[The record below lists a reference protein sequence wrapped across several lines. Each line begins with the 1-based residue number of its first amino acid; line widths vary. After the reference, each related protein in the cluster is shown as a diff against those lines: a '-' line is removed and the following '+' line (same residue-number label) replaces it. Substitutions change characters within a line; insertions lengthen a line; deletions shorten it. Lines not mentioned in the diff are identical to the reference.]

1 MLIVV
6 LRPWQRK
13 SKKVLARLW
22 VVVYSFFLRHA
33 GLAQLVARHL
43 AKVEVAGSNP
53 VARSMNCRRSTFGL
67 AAFLLRMDGACFLP
81 RAGDRREPRFTE
93 AAVFPVLLEP
103 TFPRGIVLGS
113 CPEPTLPR
121 SAVLWNTA
129 ERGEMGSAPSMDT
142 AEGWDVGSM
151 SSANTVMRVDI
162 GPKLRFRANRP
173 RPAPRDAWFPK
184 IFSNEFE
191 IWACAR
197 LKLPVY
203 YPLRLR
209 A

>member
-1 MLIVV
+1 MAKKVE
-6 LRPWQRK
+6 
-13 SKKVLARLW
+13 KVLARLW

-53 VARSMNCRRSTFGL
+53 VARSMNCRRSTL
-67 AAFLLRMDGACFLP
+67 WSAAFFVTYGRCVLLAKGERSP
-81 RAGDRREPRFTE
+81 RAQVYCHRSVSRSAGAHISPRRSVGKLPGAHIGIRRSALEHCGAGRGGLCVKHGHCGRVGCGLDAE
-93 AAVFPVLLEP
+93 CEHCDAGRYRLQAAIS
-103 TFPRGIVLGS
+103 R
-113 CPEPTLPR
+113 R
-121 SAVLWNTA
+121 SAVL
-129 ERGEMGSAPSMDT
+129 RSVRSSAPQ
-142 AEGWDVGSM
+142 
-151 SSANTVMRVDI
+151 
-162 GPKLRFRANRP
+162 F
-173 RPAPRDAWFPK
+173 
-184 IFSNEFE
+184 FSNEFE

>member
-1 MLIVV
+1 
-6 LRPWQRK
+6 
-13 SKKVLARLW
+13 
-22 VVVYSFFLRHA
+22 
-33 GLAQLVARHL
+33 
-43 AKVEVAGSNP
+43 
-53 VARSMNCRRSTFGL
+53 MNCVR
-67 AAFLLRMDGACFLP
+67 FLP

-93 AAVFPVLLEP
+93 AAVFPAIAVFPALLEP

-113 CPEPTLPR
+113 CPEPTLV
-121 SAVLWNTA
+121 SVAVLWDTA
-129 ERGEMGSAPSMDT
+129 GRGEMGSAPSMDT
-142 AEGWDVGSM
+142 AEGWDVGST

-173 RPAPRDAWFPK
+173 RPASRDDRFPK
-184 IFSNEFE
+184 FFSNEFE

-197 LKLPVY
+197 PRLPVY